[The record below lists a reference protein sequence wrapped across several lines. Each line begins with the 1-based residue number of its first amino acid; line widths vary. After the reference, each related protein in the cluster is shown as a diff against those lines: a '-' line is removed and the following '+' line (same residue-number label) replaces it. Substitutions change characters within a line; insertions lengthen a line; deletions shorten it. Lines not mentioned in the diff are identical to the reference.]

1 MTFQRIVVALLVLIV
16 AGLGAIGYFEWK
28 MAVQVRTLKAFVEG
42 YVFNEA
48 VIACEQA
55 KSSTP
60 FKWNGGKST
69 AVIGLNSVKTD
80 KYTVSASYTLVAD
93 SVYCDYDPI
102 KRKAEIG
109 SSFLEA
115 GVTIRPCQAWDG
127 IVMAQ
132 GQGDYRILHEA
143 ALRDYLA
150 GVADLAAT
158 LGGEPASWSITEVGD
173 GNLNLVFIVKGG
185 RGGIAVKQALPYVR
199 LVGESW
205 PLPLSRAHYEY
216 LALSRQAELAP
227 GLVPALLH
235 HNEALALTV
244 MELLE
249 PHIIMR
255 KGMVAGSQY
264 PRFVD
269 DITTFMA
276 RTLFFTS
283 DLAVS
288 AAEKKQGI
296 AAFAGNHALCKITE
310 DLIFT
315 DPYRVAEQNR
325 WTAPYLDA
333 LAAELREDM
342 DLHVAISRLKL
353 KFMASPEALLHGD
366 LHTGSIMVTG
376 GETRVIDPE
385 FAFYGPMGFDV
396 GAVLANLLMAYF
408 ASAGHE
414 RTPGERRAF
423 EAWVLET
430 VETVWNDFTRKF
442 LELWRAGAAG
452 DAYPASLFAG
462 ETGAAR
468 LEAERQA
475 YMQRLFA
482 DTVGFAAA
490 KTIRRIFG
498 LAHNIDFELIED
510 PRRRAISEARAVRLA
525 RAMMLEVGAFPTIA
539 DVTAAARKLRDWQ
552 PEF

>member
-1 MTFQRIVVALLVLIV
+1 MT
-16 AGLGAIGYFEWK
+16 LG
-28 MAVQVRTLKAFVEG
+28 R
-42 YVFNEA
+42 
-48 VIACEQA
+48 
-55 KSSTP
+55 
-60 FKWNGGKST
+60 
-69 AVIGLNSVKTD
+69 
-80 KYTVSASYTLVAD
+80 
-93 SVYCDYDPI
+93 
-102 KRKAEIG
+102 AE
-109 SSFLEA
+109 
-115 GVTIRPCQAWDG
+115 P
-127 IVMAQ
+127 
-132 GQGDYRILHEA
+132 YRILHEVD
-143 ALRDYLA
+143 LRDYLA
-150 GVADLAAT
+150 GIPELAAA
-158 LGGEPASWSITEVGD
+158 LGGPPGAWTITEVGD
-173 GNLNLVFIVKGG
+173 GNLNLVFIVKGA

-205 PLPLSRAHYEY
+205 PLPLSRAHYEF

-249 PHIIMR
+249 PYIIMR
-255 KGMVAGSQY
+255 KGLIAGTRY

-276 RTLFFTS
+276 RTLFFSS
-283 DLAVS
+283 DLALS
-288 AAEKKQGI
+288 AADKKEGI

-315 DPYRVAEQNR
+315 DPYRIAEQNR
-325 WTAPYLDA
+325 WTAPYLDG
-333 LAAELREDM
+333 LAAALRDDM
-342 DLHVAISRLKL
+342 ELHVAISRLKL

-366 LHTGSIMVTG
+366 LHTGSIMVTAD
-376 GETRVIDPE
+376 ETRVIDPE
-385 FAFYGPMGFDV
+385 FAFYGPMGFDI

-414 RTPGERRAF
+414 RSPGERRAF
-423 EAWVLET
+423 EGWVLET
-430 VETVWNDFTRKF
+430 VEKVWNEFSRKF
-442 LELWRAGAAG
+442 LDLWRAGAAG
-452 DAYPASLFAG
+452 DAYPVSLFDG
-462 ETGAAR
+462 ERGAAR

-475 YMQRLFA
+475 YMLRLFA

-525 RAMMLEVGAFPTIA
+525 RAMIVETGSFPTVA
-539 DVTAAARKLRDWQ
+539 EVTSAARKLHDWQ
-552 PEF
+552 PDFTTEKGVHSSMPRVRLLL